1 MNKELTSRKKKN
13 HTEIEKKKVTL
24 KVRLSEKRSGLGT
37 VPIYYLHQCF

>member
-1 MNKELTSRKKKN
+1 MNKELTSRKKKSHRN
-13 HTEIEKKKVTL
+13 RKKKVTL